1 MLGAVNQKKEDSIMC
16 ETLKT
21 IGICNALVAL
31 ATALAAMIGSSISTY
46 AAPSYEARV
55 QVDNVELLP
64 YALSNAVEQV
74 KSKGFQVVELTTSK
88 KMFKNEYLVICRG
101 IEKEKLMEW

>member
-1 MLGAVNQKKEDSIMC
+1 MS

-21 IGICNALVAL
+21 IGICALLIAIVIALVAV
-31 ATALAAMIGSSISTY
+31 IGSSISTY
-46 AAPSYEARV
+46 AVPSYEARV
-55 QVDNVELLP
+55 QADNASLLP

-88 KMFKNEYLVICRG
+88 KLFKNEYLVTCRG
-101 IEKEKLMEW
+101 IEKDKLMEW